1 MIPAMV
7 PKRENMRLAAT
18 KGYATATDLADYL
31 VNRGLPFRD
40 AHDVVGKLVALAI
53 EQNADLSELSI
64 HQLRS
69 CSDLIDS
76 DVYDVLTLDGSVRA
90 RNHIGGTAPEMV
102 RSAIAFAKAQLER
115 RAAL

>member
-1 MIPAMV
+1 
-7 PKRENMRLAAT
+7 MRLAAT

-64 HQLRS
+64 NQLQS
-69 CSDLIDS
+69 CSDLIES

-102 RSAIAFAKAQLER
+102 RSAITFAKAQLER
-115 RAAL
+115 RVAP